1 MKAALEPV
9 KLAVEAMCRQ
19 NATLLTAEGIFLFLV
34 REIKKQ
40 RTTLAKKLLSAVKNR
55 IQQRRKNDL
64 INLMRY
70 LQNPNTFSQND
81 TNDIFDDEPLSST
94 AKESFSKIATTLI
107 SSLFVDDKA
116 DGQQTQQDA
125 NEEVAA
131 NCRQVSLFER
141 LQAHI
146 EHSTDFTDTQSD
158 TQSDDRNQLQEVIK
172 QEMNLFEVTRKRPT
186 KLELLFNA
194 LLSIPPTSVEA
205 ERAFSAAG
213 LFVTKLRSRLS
224 DKSLNALTFLR
235 SYYMKNK

>member
-1 MKAALEPV
+1 M
-9 KLAVEAMCRQ
+9 
-19 NATLLTAEGIFLFLV
+19 
-34 REIKKQ
+34 
-40 RTTLAKKLLSAVKNR
+40 
-55 IQQRRKNDL
+55 
-64 INLMRY
+64 
-70 LQNPNTFSQND
+70 
-81 TNDIFDDEPLSST
+81 
-94 AKESFSKIATTLI
+94 I
-107 SSLFVDDKA
+107 SSLFGDGINDKA

-131 NCRQVSLFER
+131 NSRQVSLFER

-146 EHSTDFTDTQSD
+146 EHSTDFTDNQSD

-172 QEMNLFEVTRKRPT
+172 QEMNLFEAIRKRPT
-186 KLELLFNA
+186 KLELVFNA
-194 LLSIPPTSVEA
+194 LLSIPPTLVEA